1 MKCKGFTLIELVIT
15 IVILGIA
22 MSPLLVMYG
31 NIVVKSTESQVMRV
45 SSFLGQDLMEEILS
59 KRYDEKITYEG
70 GPPWTERLDLGL
82 DAGEHPGNKD
92 EFNDVDDFIDW
103 APPGDIYFGEGF
115 NNYTA
120 QVQVFYVDPYVNLN
134 EEADIED
141 DGYTDF
147 KKIIVTIK
155 HRGSDRLE
163 MVSVKQGY

>member
-59 KRYDEKITYEG
+59 KRYDENEG
-70 GPPWTERLDLGL
+70 GNWTQKINLGCVV
-82 DAGEHPGNKD
+82 DGEDPTNKNTFD
-92 EFNDVDDFIDW
+92 DVDDFIDW
-103 APPGDIYFGEGF
+103 APPGDIYFGEDF
-115 NNYTA
+115 SSYTA
-120 QVQVFYVDPYVNLN
+120 QVQVFYVNPQDLN
-134 EEADIED
+134 NRPQPDIGDNE
-141 DGYTDF
+141 YTHF

-155 HRGSDRLE
+155 HRGSDILDI
-163 MVSVKQGY
+163 VSVKQGY

>member
-22 MSPLLVMYG
+22 MAPLLVMYG

-59 KRYDEKITYEG
+59 KRYDEKITYEDA
-70 GPPWTERLDLGL
+70 PPWTERQDLGL
-82 DAGEHPGNKD
+82 DAGEHPGIKD
-92 EFNDVDDFIDW
+92 EFDDVDDFIDW
-103 APPGDIYFGEGF
+103 APSDDVFFEGF

-120 QVQVFYVDPYVNLN
+120 QVQVFYVNPKDLDT
-134 EEADIED
+134 EALIAD
-141 DGYTDF
+141 DEYTHF